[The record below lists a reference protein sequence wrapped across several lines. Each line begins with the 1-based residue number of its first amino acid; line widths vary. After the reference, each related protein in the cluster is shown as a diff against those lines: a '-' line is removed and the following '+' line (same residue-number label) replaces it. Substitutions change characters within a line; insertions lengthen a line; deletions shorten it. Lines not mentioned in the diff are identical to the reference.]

1 MLSYLE
7 VEMKLTAIAKPFK
20 KVPTIRG
27 SNFVTPIVVT
37 TFSLP
42 NGVVVELS
50 YGRFIDHWN
59 YGVTCSSGKDSKMFK
74 DIGAVERHVNE
85 VINND

>member
-7 VEMKLTAIAKPFK
+7 VDMKLMAIAKPFK
-20 KVPTIRG
+20 KAHPIKG
-27 SNFVTPIVVT
+27 SNFVTPIVVA

-50 YGRFIDHWN
+50 CGRFVDHWN
-59 YGVTCSSGKDSKMFK
+59 YGVTCSSGKDSKMFQ
-74 DIGAVERHVNE
+74 DIGEVERYVLE
-85 VINND
+85 KAGEL